1 MCLRH
6 FVKSATVC
14 KILNSY
20 FVNGTRIFRITMSRS
35 KRMHMIR
42 NCDSDDE
49 RKQLERDIST
59 RISVMQ
65 NLTMSIREMSLQ
77 NNNQHFVFGLS
88 QHLVT
93 QQQQTSYV
101 KSTQQ
106 TKALLSTGAQK
117 CSTLWST

>member
-1 MCLRH
+1 
-6 FVKSATVC
+6 
-14 KILNSY
+14 
-20 FVNGTRIFRITMSRS
+20 MSRS